1 VTATTPTPTTS
12 TRPPLWRDARVL
24 RWTGQI
30 LVVLIVLGILYWF
43 YGNIQENLRT
53 SRLPRGFGFLD
64 QPYGSDIRGNPFRPA
79 QPIRDA
85 FLVGYFNTI
94 RVIAVGIPACTIIG
108 ILVGISR
115 LSDNA
120 LVRAFGTVYVE
131 TFRNIPV
138 LVWIFLA
145 YFVVLSGN
153 LPRIEEALEPLGLAV
168 FSNRGI
174 FLPWYQS
181 GPNVLPFLVILGLGL
196 GVGVVIAA
204 WRTRRNERTGEPHHR
219 MLWLLGT
226 LAVFG
231 AIAYA
236 VLDSPLAVTLPDREG
251 RLVSGGITVDIAYAG
266 LTVALV
272 LYTASHVAE
281 IVRGAIQAVH
291 KGQGEAA
298 YALALTSF
306 QRYRFVIL
314 PQAFRIAIP
323 PLASQYLNITKN
335 SSLAVAVG
343 YYEVTRVYTTVTN
356 NAAPPPQAVM
366 VLMALYLTF
375 SLGISL
381 VANIINRSLQLES
394 R

>member
-1 VTATTPTPTTS
+1 VTTATS
-12 TRPPLWRDARVL
+12 TRPPLWRNAGVI
-24 RWTGQI
+24 RWVGQI
-30 LVVLIVLGILYWF
+30 AVLLVVLAILYWF
-43 YGNIQENLRT
+43 YGNIMDNLRV

-64 QPYGSDIRGNPFRPA
+64 QPYGSDIRGSAFRPS

-108 ILVGISR
+108 ILVGIAR
-115 LSDNA
+115 LSNNA

-145 YFVVLSGN
+145 FQVVLTGN
-153 LPRIEEALEPLGLAV
+153 LPRIEDALEPFGLAI

-174 FLPWYQS
+174 YLPWYET
-181 GPNVLPFLVILGLGL
+181 GPNIAPFLLIAGLGL
-196 GVGVVIAA
+196 GVGVVVAA
-204 WRTRRNERTGEPHHR
+204 WRTRVNERTGVPHR
-219 MLWLLGT
+219 RVLWLFGTFVLIAAIGYLVLG
-226 LAVFG
+226 
-231 AIAYA
+231 
-236 VLDSPLAVTLPDREG
+236 SPLGVTVPDMEG
-251 RLVSGGITVDIAYAG
+251 RLIQGGITVDLAYAA
-266 LTVALV
+266 LTMALV

-281 IVRGAIQAVH
+281 IVRGAIQAVP

-298 YALALTSF
+298 NALALSGF
-306 QRYRFVIL
+306 QRYRYVVL

-335 SSLAVAVG
+335 SSLAVVVG
-343 YYEVTRVYTTVTN
+343 YYEITRVYTTVTN

-381 VANIINRSLQLES
+381 VANIVNRSLQLDG

>member
-1 VTATTPTPTTS
+1 VTATTETPS
-12 TRPPLWRDARVL
+12 SAPRPPLWRDAKVL
-24 RWTGQI
+24 RWVGQI
-30 LVVLIVLGILYWF
+30 AVLLAFLALLWWF
-43 YGNIQENLRT
+43 YGNIMENLRV

-64 QPYGSDIRGNPFRPA
+64 QPYGSDIRGSTFRPA

-85 FLVGYFNTI
+85 FIVGYFNTI
-94 RVIAVGIPACTIIG
+94 RVIAVGIPACTVIG
-108 ILVGISR
+108 ILIGIAR

-145 YFVVLSGN
+145 FNVVLTNN
-153 LPRIEEALEPLGLAV
+153 LPRIEEALTPFGLAV

-174 FLPWYQS
+174 FVPWYET
-181 GPNVLPFLVILGLGL
+181 GPNILPFLLAAGLGL
-196 GVGVVIAA
+196 GVAVVVAA

-219 MLWLLGT
+219 VLWAAGT
-226 LAVFG
+226 FL
-231 AIAYA
+231 AIAAVAYA
-236 VLDSPLAVTLPDREG
+236 GFGGPVGTTVPAADG
-251 RLVSGGITVDIAYAG
+251 RLVQGGMAVDLGYAG
-266 LTVALV
+266 LTIALV

-281 IVRGAIQAVH
+281 IVRGAIQAVP

-298 YALALTSF
+298 YALALSGF
-306 QRYRFVIL
+306 QRYRFVVL
-314 PQAFRIAIP
+314 PQAFRIMIP

-335 SSLAVAVG
+335 SSLALVVG
-343 YYEVTRVYTTVTN
+343 YYEITRVYSTVTG

-366 VLMALYLTF
+366 VLMGLYLSF

-381 VANIINRSLQLES
+381 IANIINRSLQLES

>member
-1 VTATTPTPTTS
+1 VSAASPTTA
-12 TRPPLWRDARVL
+12 RPPLWRDVRVL
-24 RWTGQI
+24 RWVGQI
-30 LVVLIVLGILYWF
+30 AVLLLALAVVYWF
-43 YGNIQENLRT
+43 YSNVVDNLRI

-64 QPYGSDIRGNPFRPA
+64 QPYGSDIRGSAFRPR

-85 FLVGYFNTI
+85 FMVGYFNTI

-108 ILVGISR
+108 IMVGIAR
-115 LSDNA
+115 LSENA

-145 YFVVLSGN
+145 FSVVLTGN
-153 LPRIEEALEPLGLAV
+153 LPRIENALEPLGLAI

-174 FLPWYQS
+174 YLPWYET
-181 GPNVLPFLVILGLGL
+181 GPNIAPFLLTAGLGL
-196 GVGVVIAA
+196 GIAVVIAA
-204 WRTRRNERTGEPHHR
+204 WRTRVHEKTGQPHHR
-219 MLWLLGT
+219 VLWSLGFFVAVMAAGYALLGGPVGLT
-226 LAVFG
+226 V
-231 AIAYA
+231 
-236 VLDSPLAVTLPDREG
+236 PDKEG
-251 RLVSGGITVDIAYAG
+251 RLIQGGITVDLSYAG
-266 LTVALV
+266 LTVALF

-291 KGQGEAA
+291 RGQAEAA
-298 YALALTSF
+298 NALALSTF

-314 PQAFRIAIP
+314 PQAFRIMIP

-343 YYEVTRVYTTVTN
+343 YYEITRVYATVTN
-356 NAAPPPQAVM
+356 NAAPPPQAVI
-366 VLMALYLTF
+366 VLMGLYLTF

-381 VANIINRSLQLES
+381 IANIINRRLQLDS

>member
-1 VTATTPTPTTS
+1 VSAASSTTA
-12 TRPPLWRDARVL
+12 RPPLWRDVRVL
-24 RWTGQI
+24 RWVGQI
-30 LVVLIVLGILYWF
+30 VVVLLVFAALYWV
-43 YGNIQENLRT
+43 YSNVVDNLRI

-64 QPYGSDIRGNPFRPA
+64 QPYGSDIRGSAFRPR

-85 FLVGYFNTI
+85 FMVGYFNTI

-108 ILVGISR
+108 ILVGIAR
-115 LSDNA
+115 LSENA

-145 YFVVLSGN
+145 FSVVLTGN
-153 LPRIEEALEPLGLAV
+153 LPRIENAIEPLGLAI

-174 FLPWYQS
+174 YLPWFET
-181 GPNVLPFLVILGLGL
+181 GPNLAPFLLTAGLGL
-196 GVGVVIAA
+196 GIGVVIAA
-204 WRTRRNERTGEPHHR
+204 WRTRVHERTGQAHHR
-219 MLWLLGT
+219 VLWLLGIFVVVMAAGYA
-226 LAVFG
+226 LFG
-231 AIAYA
+231 GPVGATF
-236 VLDSPLAVTLPDREG
+236 PEREG
-251 RLVSGGITVDIAYAG
+251 RLIQGGITVDLSYAG
-266 LTVALV
+266 LTIALF

-291 KGQGEAA
+291 RGQAEAA
-298 YALALTSF
+298 NALALTVF

-314 PQAFRIAIP
+314 PQAFRIMIP

-343 YYEVTRVYTTVTN
+343 YYEITRVYATVTN

-375 SLGISL
+375 SLGISFI
-381 VANIINRSLQLES
+381 ANIINRRLQLDS